1 MKKSIQKLVF
11 QLQSENDGKL
21 SGGFGSIKGGM
32 SLLKI
37 STNQQCTNSGLC
49 TGTNTID
56 CTNSSGCG
64 DGTNSKVCSNTRC
77 AM

>member
-32 SLLKI
+32 SLLLL
-37 STNQQCTNSGLC
+37 STNPSCTNRRGCDGTNTGVCTNLSTSCADATNYTCTNSLC
-49 TGTNTID
+49 AT
-56 CTNSSGCG
+56 
-64 DGTNSKVCSNTRC
+64 
-77 AM
+77 